1 MLSKIKVQRG
11 DTEET
16 KKRKSEAQKGR
27 IPWNKGIPAS
37 EEQKRKQS
45 EAMKGKPNYWTGKKQ
60 PVDAVKKMRQK
71 LIGRI
76 PWNKGLKKN
85 GKNTFS

>member
-1 MLSKIKVQRG
+1 
-11 DTEET
+11 
-16 KKRKSEAQKGR
+16 
-27 IPWNKGIPAS
+27 
-37 EEQKRKQS
+37 
-45 EAMKGKPNYWTGKKQ
+45 MKGKPNYWTGKKQ
-60 PVDAVKKMRQK
+60 PVDAVEKMRQK